1 MQKTYSVVLR
11 DLRSDPD
18 RGMFCIDWND
28 YENPIMIGGEYE
40 DDFYSELDIIL
51 APCNYVHTMGGY
63 TGDSVHPD
71 CNKRLKDQW
80 NYVGPS

>member
-1 MQKTYSVVLR
+1 
-11 DLRSDPD
+11 
-18 RGMFCIDWND
+18 
-28 YENPIMIGGEYE
+28 MIGGEYE